1 MKKYIV
7 DKCKTKFYLLFTML
21 FVTSISCSDYLDIVP
36 DNIATIEMAFSM
48 RSEAKKYLYT
58 CYSYLPQD
66 GNLASDP
73 AILGGD
79 EMWSLIDPSPA
90 QFGQDMFR
98 LAQGFQN
105 SNTPLGNSVWVN
117 LYQALRHCNIFLENV
132 DKVPD
137 LPDWE
142 KTLWRSEVLFLKAYY
157 HFYLVRM
164 YGPIPLIRE
173 NLPIDA
179 GVDEV
184 KVYRDPIDD
193 CFNYIEELL
202 DEAIPGLPLIIEN
215 PTSDLGRITQP
226 IAAALKAKVLVYAAS
241 PLFNGNSDQTTLRN
255 PDGTLL
261 FPAQFEISK
270 WEKAVSA
277 CQEAIDICHSVGMK
291 LYTYN
296 PSFQQYQLTDTIVT
310 QLSLRNAF
318 CEKWNSEIIWGNT
331 KTGRGNIQQNQRLAS
346 ANLDVQYID
355 NFKMRSQLQPSLKIA
370 RMFYTENGV
379 PIEEDREWANRD
391 ILGLKVAE
399 KADNLYIR
407 EGYTTVQLHFNRE
420 PRFYANLGFDGG
432 VWYGQGRYDDS
443 QPEELF
449 YVACRR
455 SGTQGKKGREFG
467 PFTGY
472 YWKKCV
478 HFQNVQS
485 SENGYD
491 IEYYPWPIIRLAD
504 LYLLYAEAINE
515 LEGPNGSNQNYLF
528 GYIDLIRERAGLEGV
543 KYSWDNF
550 AHTKKYQTQE
560 GMREI
565 IHRERLIELALEGQ
579 RFWDIRRWKA
589 VPDYYQTPIESWN
602 ITESNPDLF
611 YNVVPI
617 FEQKFSVKDYF
628 WPIREAYIEN
638 NRNLVQNI
646 GW

>member
-202 DEAIPGLPLIIEN
+202 DEAIPGLPLII
-215 PTSDLGRITQP
+215 
-226 IAAALKAKVLVYAAS
+226 
-241 PLFNGNSDQTTLRN
+241 
-255 PDGTLL
+255 
-261 FPAQFEISK
+261 
-270 WEKAVSA
+270 
-277 CQEAIDICHSVGMK
+277 
-291 LYTYN
+291 
-296 PSFQQYQLTDTIVT
+296 
-310 QLSLRNAF
+310 
-318 CEKWNSEIIWGNT
+318 
-331 KTGRGNIQQNQRLAS
+331 
-346 ANLDVQYID
+346 
-355 NFKMRSQLQPSLKIA
+355 
-370 RMFYTENGV
+370 
-379 PIEEDREWANRD
+379 
-391 ILGLKVAE
+391 
-399 KADNLYIR
+399 
-407 EGYTTVQLHFNRE
+407 
-420 PRFYANLGFDGG
+420 
-432 VWYGQGRYDDS
+432 
-443 QPEELF
+443 
-449 YVACRR
+449 
-455 SGTQGKKGREFG
+455 
-467 PFTGY
+467 
-472 YWKKCV
+472 
-478 HFQNVQS
+478 
-485 SENGYD
+485 
-491 IEYYPWPIIRLAD
+491 
-504 LYLLYAEAINE
+504 
-515 LEGPNGSNQNYLF
+515 
-528 GYIDLIRERAGLEGV
+528 
-543 KYSWDNF
+543 
-550 AHTKKYQTQE
+550 
-560 GMREI
+560 
-565 IHRERLIELALEGQ
+565 
-579 RFWDIRRWKA
+579 
-589 VPDYYQTPIESWN
+589 
-602 ITESNPDLF
+602 
-611 YNVVPI
+611 
-617 FEQKFSVKDYF
+617 
-628 WPIREAYIEN
+628 
-638 NRNLVQNI
+638 
-646 GW
+646 